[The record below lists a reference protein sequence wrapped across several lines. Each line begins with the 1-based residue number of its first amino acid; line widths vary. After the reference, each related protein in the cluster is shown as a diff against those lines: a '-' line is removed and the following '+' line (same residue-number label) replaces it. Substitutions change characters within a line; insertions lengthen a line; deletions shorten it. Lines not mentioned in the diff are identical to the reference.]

1 MSTLIAIP
9 AAGPHAPSTPAPSNR
24 RLAWGLLVSLLL
36 HALLLSLQFGVP
48 GLRPGAGQAA
58 QCRAGAAV
66 P

>member
-9 AAGPHAPSTPAPSNR
+9 AAGPARAATPAPSNR

-48 GLRPGAGQAA
+48 GCGRGRVGL
-58 QCRAGAAV
+58 
-66 P
+66 